1 MTYIC
6 NTPHLRIFCVVLQI
20 MGKIL
25 NYKHHA
31 PAMEDVWVEK
41 YRPKRLDEIVGQKEI
56 VERLKSYVES
66 NSMPHLLFAGP
77 AGTGKTTCAIVLARE
92 LFTENWRMSFHELNA
107 SDERGINVVRTKIK
121 EYARTA
127 APNDVGFKIIFLD
140 EADALTPEAQAAL
153 RRTMEKYSRTCRFI
167 LSCNYSSKIIDPI
180 QSRCA
185 VFRFMPLRKD
195 AVKKRLAYISE
206 KESKNIDEKA
216 LNAIVYVSGGDMR
229 KAINVLQMSAAISDT
244 IDENTVYK
252 ATGLAKRE
260 DVEEIVKTS
269 LRGDFITARNQLQKL
284 FVEYGLS
291 GEDIIK
297 QIHRII
303 YEIDGLDGRLRAE
316 LLDRTGEI
324 EFRMVEGANER
335 IQLDALLAYFT
346 LAGEQIK

>member
-1 MTYIC
+1 
-6 NTPHLRIFCVVLQI
+6 
-20 MGKIL
+20 
-25 NYKHHA
+25 
-31 PAMEDVWVEK
+31 MEDVWVEK
-41 YRPKRLDEIVGQKEI
+41 YRPRNLSEVVGQKEI

-66 NSMPHLLFAGP
+66 KSMPHLLFAGP
-77 AGTGKTTCAIVLARE
+77 AGTGKTTCAIALARE
-92 LFTENWRMSFHELNA
+92 LFGEDWRMSFHELNA

-140 EADALTPEAQAAL
+140 EADALTPDAQAAL

-167 LSCNYSSKIIDPI
+167 LSCNYSSKIIEPI

-185 VFRFMPLRKD
+185 VFRFRPLNPE
-195 AVKKRLAYISE
+195 AVKERLLFIAE
-206 KESKNIDEKA
+206 KEGKKITDEA
-216 LNAIVYVSGGDMR
+216 LNAIYYISGGDMR
-229 KAINVLQMSAAISDT
+229 KAINVLQMSAAISDEIT
-244 IDENTVYK
+244 EDVVYK

-260 DVEEIVKTS
+260 DVEDILITALK
-269 LRGDFITARNQLQKL
+269 GDFITARNQLQRL

-297 QIHRII
+297 QIHRLI
-303 YEIDGLDGRLRAE
+303 YELNIPDHMKVR

-346 LAGEQIK
+346 LAGEELNL

>member
-1 MTYIC
+1 
-6 NTPHLRIFCVVLQI
+6 
-20 MGKIL
+20 
-25 NYKHHA
+25 
-31 PAMEDVWVEK
+31 MEDVWVEK
-41 YRPKRLDEIVGQKEI
+41 YRPRNLSEIVGQREI
-56 VERLKSYVES
+56 VERLKSYVKS
-66 NSMPHLLFAGP
+66 KSMPHLLFAGP
-77 AGTGKTTCAIVLARE
+77 AGTGKTTSAIALARE
-92 LFTENWRMSFHELNA
+92 MFGDAWRMSFHELNA

-140 EADALTPEAQAAL
+140 EADALTPDAQAAL

-185 VFRFMPLRKD
+185 VFRFKPLEEEELE
-195 AVKKRLAYISE
+195 ARLRYIAE
-206 KESKNIDEKA
+206 KEGKNIEDVALKA
-216 LNAIVYVSGGDMR
+216 IYFVSGGDMR
-229 KAINVLQMSAAISDT
+229 RAINVLQMSAAISDT
-244 IDENTVYK
+244 ITEDIVYK
-252 ATGLAKRE
+252 ATGLAKKE
-260 DVEEIVKTS
+260 DVENILLTAIQ
-269 LRGDFITARNQLQKL
+269 GDFITARAQLQKL
-284 FVEYGLS
+284 FVEFGLS

-303 YEIDGLDGRLRAE
+303 YTLNIPDRMKVK

-346 LAGEQIK
+346 LAGDELNRS